1 MQKNVYSIVLNEDV
15 VEAVDHLAYREG
27 TSRSNMINRILAE
40 YLSLSTPEQQIRDIF
55 SALHAVMEGQS
66 ILQPMLQSGDALF
79 SVRSALR
86 YKYNPSVRYAVEIYP
101 HAGEELGE
109 LRVSLRTQNPNLLL
123 YLGQFY
129 KLWAKLEDG
138 YLPGPRRVYES
149 GGGRYIR
156 VFRTPENA
164 DAEQIGRAIADYI
177 RLFDACLKS
186 FFDHLSDA
194 EAAVV
199 AVRGIYTGGL
209 DMTTA
214 QL

>member
-55 SALHAVMEGQS
+55 SALHA
-66 ILQPMLQSGDALF
+66 
-79 SVRSALR
+79 
-86 YKYNPSVRYAVEIYP
+86 
-101 HAGEELGE
+101 
-109 LRVSLRTQNPNLLL
+109 NLLL
-123 YLGQFY
+123 YLGQFD

-149 GGGRYIR
+149 GSGRYIR